1 MKLLRLQSI
10 RRTDQPCGQVR
21 RLTVVG
27 YGFGD
32 FGFNLYATGL
42 NLYLLY
48 YYTDVLG
55 IDPAVAG
62 FIFMI
67 PVIWDGIS
75 DPLMGWIASRTRT
88 REGKFRPYILVG
100 APFVGLSFVGM
111 FAAPVWFPDQ
121 VVAASL
127 VSHIVFRT
135 LYTVASV
142 PYSSL
147 SAAITYDSQK
157 RGTMAAVRIMSAMAG
172 GVVTAATMP
181 ELASYFSGG
190 NLREGFIMAA
200 LLYALIATVVMS
212 VVFFTTDE
220 KPIASTQVQ
229 LTTAQTLA
237 FVKSNTAFWVLCA
250 ASFVGIIG
258 STMGGK
264 ALVYYISYYAGH
276 PEAVSTILPLGIL
289 GACFAIPLWTVVAR
303 SYSKRVV
310 WVMGGG
316 GAAIGNFLILG
327 LEITDV
333 PTLSALSIFSG
344 VCGGAIAVMF
354 WSMLPDTV
362 EFGELRSGV
371 RDDGILFG
379 LCQFISKA
387 GSGLGI
393 GMIGLLL
400 SFMGYNANQVQSE
413 EALQGIRMA
422 AFLIPAVCSLG
433 SIVIITLYPLNEPT
447 HRRIVRALLWKRRK
461 AIAELKRT

>member
-1 MKLLRLQSI
+1 MNTLMPPSI
-10 RRTDQPCGQVR
+10 SRAVEPREKVSRRTVA
-21 RLTVVG
+21 G

-55 IDPAVAG
+55 LDPALAG
-62 FIFMI
+62 LIFMI

-75 DPLMGWIASRTRT
+75 DPLMGWIATRTRT
-88 REGKFRPYILVG
+88 RLGKFRPYILFG

-121 VVAASL
+121 VVVASL
-127 VSHIVFRT
+127 ISHLLFRT
-135 LYTVASV
+135 MYTVASV

-147 SAAITYDSQK
+147 AAAITHDSQE

-172 GVVTAATMP
+172 GVVTAATLL
-181 ELASYFSGG
+181 ELAKYFGDG
-190 NLREGFIMAA
+190 NLREGFVMAG
-200 LLYALIATVVMS
+200 LLYALIATLVMS
-212 VVFFTTDE
+212 LVFFTTSE
-220 KPIASTQVQ
+220 KTVAATQER

-237 FVKSNTAFWVLCA
+237 FVKSNTAFWLLCA

-276 PEAVSTILPLGIL
+276 PDAVSTIMPLGIL
-289 GACFAIPLWTVVAR
+289 GACAGIPVWTLVAR
-303 SYSKRVV
+303 KYSKRAV
-310 WVMGGG
+310 WIMGGG
-316 GAAIGNFLILG
+316 GAVMGNCIILA
-327 LEITDV
+327 LEVTDV
-333 PTLSALSIFSG
+333 ATLSALAIFSG
-344 VCGGAIAVMF
+344 VCGGSVAVMF

-362 EFGELRSGV
+362 EFGEWRSGV

-387 GSGLGI
+387 GSGLGV

-400 SFMGYNANQVQSE
+400 SFIGYSANETQTEV
-413 EALQGIRMA
+413 ALQGIRMA

-433 SIVIITLYPLNEPT
+433 SIALIALYPLDALT
-447 HRRIVRALLWKRRK
+447 HGRIVRALLWKRRK
-461 AIAELKRT
+461 AGA

>member
-1 MKLLRLQSI
+1 MKLLRPQSI

-157 RGTMAAVRIMSAMAG
+157 RGTMAAVRMMSAMAG

-310 WVMGGG
+310 WIVGGG

-333 PTLSALSIFSG
+333 ATLSALSIFSG

>member
-1 MKLLRLQSI
+1 MSSLTPQSSDRI
-10 RRTDQPCGQVR
+10 GEPFNKVSRR
-21 RLTVVG
+21 TVVG

-55 IDPAVAG
+55 IGPAVAG
-62 FIFMI
+62 LIFMI

-75 DPLMGWIASRTRT
+75 DPLMGWVATRTRT
-88 REGKFRPYILVG
+88 QLGKFRPYILFG

-127 VSHIVFRT
+127 ISHIVFRT
-135 LYTVASV
+135 TYTVSSV

-147 SAAITYDSQK
+147 AAAITYDSQE

-172 GVVTAATMP
+172 GVVTAATLL
-181 ELASYFSGG
+181 ELASYFGG
-190 NLREGFIMAA
+190 GDFREGFIMAG

-212 VVFFTTDE
+212 VVFYTTAE
-220 KPIASTQVQ
+220 KPIVADQVQ

-237 FVKSNTAFWVLCA
+237 FVKSNTAFWVLCG

-264 ALVYYISYYAGH
+264 ALVYYISYYADQ
-276 PEAVSTILPLGIL
+276 PEAVSIILPLGIL
-289 GACFAIPLWTVVAR
+289 GACIGIPLWTLVAR
-303 SYSKRVV
+303 RLSKRAV
-310 WVMGGG
+310 WIMGGC
-316 GAAIGNFLILG
+316 GAAIGNFVLLG

-333 PTLSALSIFSG
+333 ASLSALVIFSG
-344 VCGGAIAVMF
+344 ICGGSIAVMF

-387 GSGLGI
+387 GSGLGV

-400 SFMGYNANQVQSE
+400 SFIGYSANEVQSE
-413 EALQGIRMA
+413 ETLQGIRMA
-422 AFLIPAVCSLG
+422 AFLIPAVCSLC
-433 SIVIITLYPLNEPT
+433 SVAVITLYPLDELM
-447 HRRIVRALLWKRRK
+447 HRRIVRALLWRRRR
-461 AIAELKRT
+461 ALS

>member
-1 MKLLRLQSI
+1 MNTLMPPSI
-10 RRTDQPCGQVR
+10 SRAVEPREKVSRRTVA
-21 RLTVVG
+21 G

-55 IDPAVAG
+55 LDPALAG
-62 FIFMI
+62 LIFMI

-75 DPLMGWIASRTRT
+75 DPLMGWIATRTRT
-88 REGKFRPYILVG
+88 RLGKFRPYILFG

-127 VSHIVFRT
+127 ISHLLFRT
-135 LYTVASV
+135 MYTVASV

-147 SAAITYDSQK
+147 AAAITHDSQE

-172 GVVTAATMP
+172 GVVTAATLL
-181 ELASYFSGG
+181 ELANYFGDG
-190 NLREGFIMAA
+190 NLREGFVMAG
-200 LLYALIATVVMS
+200 LLYALIATLVMS
-212 VVFFTTDE
+212 VVYFPTSE
-220 KPIASTQVQ
+220 KPIAATQVQ
-229 LTTAQTLA
+229 LTSVQTLD

-264 ALVYYISYYAGH
+264 ALVYYISYYAGQ

-289 GACFAIPLWTVVAR
+289 GACVGIPLWTLVAR
-303 SYSKRVV
+303 KLSKRAV
-310 WVMGGG
+310 WIMGGG
-316 GAAIGNFLILG
+316 GAVIGNCVILA
-327 LEITDV
+327 LEVTDV
-333 PTLSALSIFSG
+333 AALSALAIFSG
-344 VCGGAIAVMF
+344 VCGGSVAVMF

-387 GSGLGI
+387 GSGLGV

-400 SFMGYNANQVQSE
+400 SFIGYSANEVQSE

-422 AFLIPAVCSLG
+422 AFLIPAVCSLC
-433 SIVIITLYPLNEPT
+433 SIALITLYPLDELT
-447 HRRIVRALLWKRRK
+447 HRRIVRALLWKRRR
-461 AIAELKRT
+461 AGA

>member
-1 MKLLRLQSI
+1 MATLTPSSSSRRMHKTNETIERVG
-10 RRTDQPCGQVR
+10 RRT
-21 RLTVVG
+21 TVG

-62 FIFMI
+62 LIFMI

-75 DPLMGWIASRTRT
+75 DPLMGWVATRTRT
-88 REGKFRPYILVG
+88 RFGKFRPYILFG

-127 VSHIVFRT
+127 ISHILFRT
-135 LYTVASV
+135 MYTVASV

-147 SAAITYDSQK
+147 AAAITYDSQK
-157 RGTMAAVRIMSAMAG
+157 RGTMAAVRIMSAMGG
-172 GVVTAATMP
+172 GVVTAATML
-181 ELASYFSGG
+181 EFANYFGGG
-190 NLREGFIMAA
+190 NFREGFILTA
-200 LLYALIATVVMS
+200 LLYALVATVVMA
-212 VVFFTTDE
+212 VVFYTTDE
-220 KPIASTQVQ
+220 KPIVADQLQ

-237 FVKSNTAFWVLCA
+237 FVKSNTAFWVLCG
-250 ASFVGIIG
+250 ASFVGVIG

-264 ALVYYISYYAGH
+264 ALVYYISYYVGQ

-289 GACFAIPLWTVVAR
+289 GACIAIPLWTVVAAKF
-303 SYSKRVV
+303 SKRIV
-310 WVMGGG
+310 WIMGGG

-333 PTLSALSIFSG
+333 VSLSALAIFSG

-362 EFGELRSGV
+362 EFGEWRSGV

-379 LCQFISKA
+379 LCQFTSKA
-387 GSGLGI
+387 ASGLGV
-393 GMIGLLL
+393 GMIGLIL
-400 SFMGYNANQVQSE
+400 SFIGYSANEVQSE
-413 EALQGIRMA
+413 ATLQGIRLV
-422 AFLIPAVCSLG
+422 AFLLPALCSLG
-433 SIVIITLYPLNEPT
+433 SIAIIILYPLDELT
-447 HRRIVRALLWKRRK
+447 HGRIVRALLWQRRK
-461 AIAELKRT
+461 AGA

>member
-1 MKLLRLQSI
+1 MSSLTPQSI
-10 RRTDQPCGQVR
+10 RPVDEPFEKVSRRTVA
-21 RLTVVG
+21 G

-62 FIFMI
+62 LIFMI

-75 DPLMGWIASRTRT
+75 DPLMGWIATRTRT
-88 REGKFRPYILVG
+88 RLGKFRPYILFG
-100 APFVGLSFVGM
+100 SPFVGLSFVGM

-121 VVAASL
+121 VVVASL
-127 VSHIVFRT
+127 ISHLLFRT
-135 LYTVASV
+135 MYTVASV

-147 SAAITYDSQK
+147 AAAITYDSRE

-172 GVVTAATMP
+172 GVVTAATML
-181 ELASYFSGG
+181 ELASYFGDG
-190 NLREGFIMAA
+190 NFREGFVMAG
-200 LLYALIATVVMS
+200 LLYALIATVVMA
-212 VVFFTTDE
+212 VVFFTTTE
-220 KPIASTQVQ
+220 KPVAATQVQ

-289 GACFAIPLWTVVAR
+289 GACAGIPLWTLIAR
-303 SYSKRVV
+303 KLSKRAV
-310 WVMGGG
+310 WIMGGG
-316 GAAIGNFLILG
+316 GAAIGNGVILA
-327 LEITDV
+327 LEVTDV
-333 PTLSALSIFSG
+333 ATLSALAIFSG
-344 VCGGAIAVMF
+344 VCGGSIAVMF

-371 RDDGILFG
+371 CDDGILFG

-387 GSGLGI
+387 GSGLGV

-400 SFMGYNANQVQSE
+400 SFIGYSANEVQSE

-433 SIVIITLYPLNEPT
+433 SIAIITLYPLNELT
-447 HRRIVRALLWKRRK
+447 HRRIVRALLWRRRR
-461 AIAELKRT
+461 ARS